1 MPSDTFTPPALD
13 TKEESGS
20 FSPPPLNS
28 KQFVPPP
35 VDSKTGLAPVSYN
48 HPEETLKP
56 LTGWRGVKFGIEK
69 ALSGVFPGYA
79 EKGTPSPSS
88 VTGQALMVAPLGLP
102 KRLGQLLMTY
112 FAGSTAYQQPTVY
125 RQIKEEIKQ
134 GDYTAAQRTAVE
146 DFLNIGIVGTGVA
159 STFGK
164 EPVAPVEPK
173 VPPVLEK
180 TAPATAEALKTT
192 LKQGGKSASDIA
204 SATGVPE
211 PEIRPSVGEATPLR
225 QPGEDAPAQSPLQQG
240 EEATP
245 VTPAIQTTSGEVV
258 TGKDHVSAYEKA
270 KETVQPDTSGSKEGF
285 VDNAT
290 GKFITR
296 EEAAEKT
303 GLPTKTEPGKL
314 HSSDLP
320 PSEPAKSVPSVT
332 KKNTQQTAAVE
343 PSPIP
348 STVAASKQRDWDIFN
363 EDLRADLDSF
373 SPARSTGKTDYDL
386 MDVADR
392 FVEFARKQSG
402 ERPILDLFKE
412 FSQTDEARKTQ
423 LSKLKKS
430 LISMELPSKPG
441 GAIESKTPAEQAKS
455 AQNNSRAAFEAAQA
469 KAGLLPLPTKEPMVA
484 ASFRLP
490 NGQVFSGIDHM
501 DAAMKAEDA
510 GLNVDESMAGFTGK
524 SGKFYTR
531 DEAFKL
537 ATNPIDAKNDDF
549 AKGELH
555 TGKLK
560 TPFKESSP
568 EKSKTARQGEISE
581 GLRASIY
588 ANNPEGAR
596 FLRGESIPQTELEI
610 NSMRLI
616 QAELDAA
623 RNQRFIVRHRKSD
636 NKMEVYDTANKTVE
650 LERTS
655 RLSAQKAADKMNEYA
670 LGDRSYRPIK
680 PIKQSKSATPKSEPV
695 AAATSK
701 VADQIQTVA
710 NTEGQRPAK
719 EVKSELV
726 SQIEQ
731 QIRDAKPESEY
742 LGNETVKAK
751 RMNMQRKVEEVEVP
765 LLEAKDEVNAN
776 GTRIFAKQYAD
787 ALARKAPKVTIDIPG
802 DGTFTVFNT
811 KEALSEMLTRA
822 KRLSTSSTEAPKVTY
837 RGISKEDRDW
847 IAAEKAKQP
856 QEPTPPEK
864 GEIIGMGGEVP
875 SDPAEVLNSSDNVK
889 VIVPKGATM
898 LRVHTES
905 VGKTFAPKVISKSEL
920 EKGNIFKG
928 SGVSKIEAGTMS
940 GKDFIPMKGKV
951 SIKAKPEKVM
961 KAGPGAATKSPID
974 VESDIGRNVTNIPP
988 LQKLADA
995 VKDFPQQRGGGFRES
1010 LRQWKESVGIPFK
1023 DTFANALTNVKAQT
1037 ARLVKSI
1044 TTLPEVT
1051 DIERRVGVWDAND
1064 QEGSMVAQNFS
1075 KEIRRQFKDRSKLRA
1090 LANYIDA
1097 QGDMGLLRKRA
1108 DATKDPKLKKTYED
1122 ALNFGDAE
1130 KRFAAEIQQYHD
1142 EMLSIAQEHGAL
1154 EEGVDN
1160 YIHRIYREKD
1170 PMLEKQK
1177 ANLQYL
1183 RFTKN
1188 FNGFKKRFYA
1198 TDFEAEQAGLKPE
1211 KDIAKRILAY
1221 DQGFRRALTARAFVK
1236 ASFEATMPDGRPE
1249 LDVVGM
1255 GVKMGEP
1262 SDPKAIL
1269 IKPKWRQNSDD
1280 PIDFRGDYVP
1290 FDHPAF
1296 QRWKFATK
1304 DEAGKP
1310 ILVEGQ
1316 ILVHPNAAKKY
1327 AALFDKSWWQKTPV
1341 RRGVLKT
1348 SQVVKQTM
1356 LSISGFHPVQI
1367 AVHALEHR
1375 VNPFKIVDLV
1385 PHDPKQRELME
1396 GGLTVADVKGEQIF
1410 SEGVYGTGLTEKI
1423 PILGEKMALTRD
1435 WLFKD
1440 FIPRVKMTM
1449 ALKALDRKMENRSQD
1464 LASGKVTREQLV
1476 RQTAREANAAFG
1488 EQNYRA
1494 LFRHPTFQDWLR
1506 FGFLAPDF
1514 GEARIRFPLQALTR
1528 HGTEQRNALILGA
1541 VGMAVIA
1548 KIVEHELTGQTRM
1561 DRPFTV
1567 TYKGHEYGLRNVA
1580 SDLYKL
1586 VTEPN
1591 AYIRNRLNPIYTRSI
1606 MEFVTGRDAFGRTR
1620 TKAQQLLDEAKTIIP
1635 ISARGL
1641 VTKNQQWWESFM
1653 NAMGMT
1659 ERQRTSFSDI
1669 MKKVNDW
1676 KATKG
1681 YESPAEFVYDPDKDP
1696 YSDLTHELV
1705 LGSDQR
1711 ATREINRL
1719 VQGKTPA
1726 EQFKVYDHFKRS
1738 LYQRRYLTGSKE
1750 HEKEFVDSLSPGDKK
1765 LYNEAKQERSEMWQ
1779 RFVRAWKKRDSN
1791 LLSTKDNAD
1800 WEELMKEAE
1809 Q

>member
-1 MPSDTFTPPALD
+1 MTKRIGVNDMPSDTFTPPALD

-28 KQFVPPP
+28 KRFVPPP
-35 VDSKTGLAPVSYN
+35 VESKTGLAPISYN
-48 HPEETLKP
+48 HPEETIQASSR
-56 LTGWRGVKFGIEK
+56 WRNIKNHIEY
-69 ALSGVFPGYA
+69 ALEGVFPGMR
-79 EKGTPSPSS
+79 EKGSPSPAS
-88 VTGQALMVAPLGLP
+88 VTSQSLMIMPLGLP
-102 KRLGQLLMTY
+102 ERLGKLLMSY
-112 FAGSTAYQQPTVY
+112 FAGSTAYQQPAVY
-125 RQIKEEIKQ
+125 RQIKEEIKS
-134 GDYTAAQRTAVE
+134 GDYTSAQRTAIE
-146 DFLNIGIVGTGVA
+146 DFLNVGIVGTGVA
-159 STFGK
+159 ATFGK
-164 EPVAPVEPK
+164 KSVEPIEQK
-173 VPPVLEK
+173 VPPILQK

-192 LKQGGKSASDIA
+192 LKQGGKSAGDIA

-211 PEIRPSVGEATPLR
+211 PKIRPSVGEATPLR
-225 QPGEDAPAQSPLQQG
+225 QPGEAAPAQPPLQQG
-240 EEATP
+240 TETAP

-258 TGKDHVSAYEKA
+258 TGKDHVAAYEKA
-270 KETVQPDTSGSKEGF
+270 KETVQPDTSGSREGF

-332 KKNTQQTAAVE
+332 KKNTQQTDSPE
-343 PSPIP
+343 TSSDPSGA
-348 STVAASKQRDWDIFN
+348 TASP
-363 EDLRADLDSF
+363 L
-373 SPARSTGKTDYDL
+373 
-386 MDVADR
+386 
-392 FVEFARKQSG
+392 
-402 ERPILDLFKE
+402 
-412 FSQTDEARKTQ
+412 
-423 LSKLKKS
+423 
-430 LISMELPSKPG
+430 G
-441 GAIESKTPAEQAKS
+441 GAIETKTPAEQAKS
-455 AQNNSRAAFEAAQA
+455 KAASEETARNLAASLKKTSEAPIEKPAEAKTMGKAVNPLVEQIVKVVGDQQRRMFVVVERRGTLGSDGKEYGLGMPLGVKAVGHTKPYYVFQSVREGTTIGRRYNTREEAEAALEASAKQHEDEMRKAIENKSPEEIQSQADYWLKEKAPQPQA
-469 KAGLLPLPTKEPMVA
+469 KTTSPQPDSLKPEWKRQLKQKQAIKYKTASDEKTIERLKAKIANDPSKWSIGDGVGYRVNSGRGTQVNRGFRIIAVDPKSETVTVRQVADTGLT
-484 ASFRLP
+484 S
-490 NGQVFSGIDHM
+490 SGGDYDQM
-501 DAAMKAEDA
+501 RDAAIDMID
-510 GLNVDESMAGFTGK
+510 LV
-524 SGKFYTR
+524 R
-531 DEAFKL
+531 DKKYN
-537 ATNPIDAKNDDF
+537 ATP
-549 AKGELH
+549 
-555 TGKLK
+555 
-560 TPFKESSP
+560 P
-568 EKSKTARQGEISE
+568 
-581 GLRASIY
+581 
-588 ANNPEGAR
+588 
-596 FLRGESIPQTELEI
+596 
-610 NSMRLI
+610 
-616 QAELDAA
+616 
-623 RNQRFIVRHRKSD
+623 
-636 NKMEVYDTANKTVE
+636 
-650 LERTS
+650 
-655 RLSAQKAADKMNEYA
+655 
-670 LGDRSYRPIK
+670 
-680 PIKQSKSATPKSEPV
+680 TPKSEPV
-695 AAATSK
+695 AAVEK
-701 VADQIQTVA
+701 VA
-710 NTEGQRPAK
+710 
-719 EVKSELV
+719 
-726 SQIEQ
+726 EQ
-731 QIRDAKPESEY
+731 AQQSP
-742 LGNETVKAK
+742 V
-751 RMNMQRKVEEVEVP
+751 
-765 LLEAKDEVNAN
+765 
-776 GTRIFAKQYAD
+776 
-787 ALARKAPKVTIDIPG
+787 
-802 DGTFTVFNT
+802 
-811 KEALSEMLTRA
+811 
-822 KRLSTSSTEAPKVTY
+822 
-837 RGISKEDRDW
+837 
-847 IAAEKAKQP
+847 
-856 QEPTPPEK
+856 
-864 GEIIGMGGEVP
+864 
-875 SDPAEVLNSSDNVK
+875 EVLNSSDKVK
-889 VIVPKGATM
+889 VSVPKGATM

-905 VGKTFAPKVISKSEL
+905 SGKKFAPKVISKSEL

-940 GKDFIPMKGKV
+940 GKEFIPMKGKV
-951 SIKAKPEKVM
+951 SIEANPEKVM

-1044 TTLPEVT
+1044 TALPEVT

-1097 QGDMGLLRKRA
+1097 QGDMGLLQERA

-1122 ALNFGDAE
+1122 ALDFGDAE

-1255 GVKMGEP
+1255 GVKVGEP

-1476 RQTAREANAAFG
+1476 RQTARESNAAFG

-1591 AYIRNRLNPIYTRSI
+1591 AYIRNRLNPIYTRAI

-1676 KATKG
+1676 KAAKG

-1779 RFVRAWKKRDSN
+1779 RFVRAWNKRDSN